1 MKLNEPFLTKQRS
14 VKNTDLL
21 SIKLLC
27 LKDLG
32 VDRLLLY
39 PTYCFC
45 QNVQTAAGEPQN
57 QESCFLVFSA
67 L

>member
-1 MKLNEPFLTKQRS
+1 MKLNEHFLTKQS
-14 VKNTDLL
+14 CAKNINLL

-27 LKDLG
+27 LKDIV

-39 PTYCFC
+39 PMYCFC
-45 QNVQTAAGEPQN
+45 QTLCKLLL
-57 QESCFLVFSA
+57 ESHKTKNIVFPA